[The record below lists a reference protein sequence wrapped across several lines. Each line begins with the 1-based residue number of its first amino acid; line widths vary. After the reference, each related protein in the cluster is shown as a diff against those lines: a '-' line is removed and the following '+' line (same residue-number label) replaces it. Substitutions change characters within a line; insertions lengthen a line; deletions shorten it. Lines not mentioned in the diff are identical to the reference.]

1 MAAKTVLF
9 YDRERKRAQVWA
21 EAWAEGF
28 AKGIA
33 EARAEAIAEQ
43 DRKWKRWLA
52 RQDAAREKG
61 LPFDE
66 PPPAPIG

>member
-21 EAWAEGF
+21 EAWDEGF

-33 EARAEAIAEQ
+33 KARAEAIAEQ
-43 DRKWKRWLA
+43 NRKWQGWVA
-52 RQDAAREKG
+52 RRDAAREKG

-66 PPPAPIG
+66 PPPAPIE